1 MVLRR
6 KNKMA
11 QNIQELTSIIY
22 QEGVQKGEE
31 EAERIIENATEA
43 AENIQKDASAA
54 AAKILDNAQ
63 KEADNLHKITESEI
77 KLAGL
82 KAVRAIRQQII
93 DLITAKAID
102 GNISKAMSASN
113 IKEYIKIVLKN
124 WDTKEA
130 KQDLELLLPEKE
142 QKELEGT
149 FISEIS
155 KLVDNNIEFNFS
167 RNLKGG
173 FQIGPKSGGYK
184 ISLTEDNFNEFFK
197 QYLSVKT
204 KNFLF
209 SG

>member
-1 MVLRR
+1 
-6 KNKMA
+6 MA

-31 EAERIIENATEA
+31 EAERIIDTATEA
-43 AENIQKDASAA
+43 AEKIQKEARAEA
-54 AAKILDNAQ
+54 TKILEDAK

-82 KAVRAIRQQII
+82 KTVRAIRQQIT

-102 GNISKAMSASN
+102 GNISQAMSGSN
-113 IKEYIKIVLKN
+113 IKEYIKIVLQN
-124 WDTKEA
+124 WNIKES

-142 QKELEGT
+142 QKELEGN
-149 FISEIS
+149 FVSEIT

-204 KNFLF
+204 RKFLF

>member
-1 MVLRR
+1 
-6 KNKMA
+6 MA

-31 EAERIIENATEA
+31 EAERIIENAADEA
-43 AENIQKDASAA
+43 ERI
-54 AAKILDNAQ
+54 Q
-63 KEADNLHKITESEI
+63 KEARAEATKIIDNAKKEAENLNKITESEI

-82 KAVRAIRQQII
+82 KAIRAIRQQIT

-102 GNISKAMSASN
+102 GGISKAMSGDN

-124 WDTKEA
+124 WNTNEV
-130 KQDLELLLPEKE
+130 KQDLELLLPEKDK
-142 QKELEGT
+142 KELEGT
-149 FISEIS
+149 FVSEIS
-155 KLVDNNIEFNFS
+155 KLVDNNIELNFS
-167 RNLKGG
+167 GNLKGG

-204 KNFLF
+204 KKFLF

>member
-1 MVLRR
+1 
-6 KNKMA
+6 MA

-43 AENIQKDASAA
+43 AEKIQEDAKAEA
-54 AAKILDNAQ
+54 TKILDNAQ
-63 KEADNLHKITESEI
+63 TEADNLHKITESEI

-82 KAVRAIRQQII
+82 KAVRAIRQQIT

-149 FISEIS
+149 FVSEVS

>member
-1 MVLRR
+1 
-6 KNKMA
+6 MA

-63 KEADNLHKITESEI
+63 KEADNLHKITASEI

-142 QKELEGT
+142 QKELEGS
-149 FISEIS
+149 FVSEVS
-155 KLVDNNIEFNFS
+155 NLFESNIEFNFS

>member
-1 MVLRR
+1 
-6 KNKMA
+6 MA

-43 AENIQKDASAA
+43 AEKIQDDAKAEA
-54 AAKILDNAQ
+54 KKILENAQ

-82 KAVRAIRQQII
+82 KAVRAIRQQIT

-102 GNISKAMSASN
+102 GNISKAMSAAN

-124 WDTKEA
+124 WDIKEV

-142 QKELEGT
+142 QKELEGA
-149 FISEIS
+149 FVSEVT
-155 KLVDNNIEFNFS
+155 KLVENNIELNFS
-167 RNLKGG
+167 GNLKGG

>member
-1 MVLRR
+1 LRR

-31 EAERIIENATEA
+31 EAERIIDKATEE
-43 AENIQKDASAA
+43 AEKIQNEARAEASKITDD
-54 AAKILDNAQ
+54 AKI
-63 KEADNLHKITESEI
+63 EAENLHKITESEI

-82 KAVRAIRQQII
+82 KAVRAIRQQIT
-93 DLITAKAID
+93 DLITTKAIE
-102 GNISKAMSASN
+102 GSISDAMSGSS
-113 IKEYIKIVLKN
+113 IKEYIKIVLQN
-124 WDTKEA
+124 WNTSEA

-142 QKELEGT
+142 QKQLEKS
-149 FISEIS
+149 FVSEIS
-155 KLVDNNIEFNFS
+155 KLIDSNIELNFS
-167 RNLKGG
+167 GNLKGG

-204 KNFLF
+204 KKFLF

>member
-1 MVLRR
+1 
-6 KNKMA
+6 MA

-31 EAERIIENATEA
+31 EAERIIDHATEEAERILGKAREEA
-43 AENIQKDASAA
+43 AELLK
-54 AAKILDNAQ
+54 NAR
-63 KEADNLHKITESEI
+63 KEAENLHKITESEI

-82 KAVRAIRQQII
+82 KSVRAIRQQIT
-93 DLITAKAID
+93 DLITAKALD
-102 GNISKAMSASN
+102 DKVSKAMSSTS
-113 IKEYIKIVLKN
+113 IKEYIKIVLQN
-124 WDTKEA
+124 WHTGEE

-142 QKELEGT
+142 RKELEES
-149 FISEIS
+149 FIAEITG
-155 KLVDNNIEFNFS
+155 LVDTNIELRFS

-184 ISLTEDNFNEFFK
+184 ISLTEENFNEFFK

-204 KNFLF
+204 RNFLF